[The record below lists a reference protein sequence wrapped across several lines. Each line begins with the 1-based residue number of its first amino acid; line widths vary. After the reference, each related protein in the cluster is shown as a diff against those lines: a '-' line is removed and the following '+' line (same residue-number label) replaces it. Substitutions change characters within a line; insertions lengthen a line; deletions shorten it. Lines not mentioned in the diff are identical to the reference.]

1 MATKRGYYREE
12 LERAVTNLEMALTHL
27 VRVGLA
33 YSEPHPEIT
42 EKVNEICEALASIG
56 EIIQSIHDNI

>member
-12 LERAVTNLEMALTHL
+12 MERAVSNLEMALTHL
-27 VRVGLA
+27 VRVGGA
-33 YSEPHPEIT
+33 YSEAHPEVT
-42 EKVNEICEALASIG
+42 EKINEVCEALVTIG